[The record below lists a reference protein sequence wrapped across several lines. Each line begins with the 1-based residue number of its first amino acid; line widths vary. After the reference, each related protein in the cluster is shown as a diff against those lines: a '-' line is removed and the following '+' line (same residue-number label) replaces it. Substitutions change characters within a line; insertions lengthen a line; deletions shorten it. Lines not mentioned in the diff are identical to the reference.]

1 MGEALGGFQHNHGSA
16 IKNHHIVWEKKI
28 EKDSD
33 RTNHEIDRN
42 NYIYRQTY
50 RKRGSI
56 ARISEDQ
63 SSNA

>member
-42 NYIYRQTY
+42 NYIYIDKHIEKEVQ
-50 RKRGSI
+50 
-56 ARISEDQ
+56 
-63 SSNA
+63 